1 MDEKKIDVDEK
12 RRFIIATATRIYF
25 ENSIKERSTFF
36 KNYVSNGWDVYRIF
50 EKCLQEAKYLW
61 QEIENELPPYQP
73 EKTFQKRIIREDTE
87 NNSVDNGY
95 TNAVE
100 NIQNE
105 ANTSEDLLEYAQR
118 MRDEEIENEISQS
131 IEEKYKNT

>member
-1 MDEKKIDVDEK
+1 MDEKKINVDEK
-12 RRFIIATATRIYF
+12 RRFIIETATRIYF

-50 EKCLQEAKYLW
+50 EECLQEAKYLW
-61 QEIENELPPYQP
+61 QEIENELPTYQP
-73 EKTFQKRIIREDTE
+73 EKTFQKKIIREDTE
-87 NNSVDNGY
+87 INSVNTGY

-105 ANTSEDLLEYAQR
+105 AKTSEDLLEYAQR
-118 MRDEEIENEISQS
+118 MRDEKMENEILQS
-131 IEEKYKNT
+131 I

>member
-12 RRFIIATATRIYF
+12 RRFIIETATRIYF
-25 ENSIKERSTFF
+25 ENSIKQRSTFF
-36 KNYVSNGWDVYRIF
+36 KNYDSNGWDMDNIF
-50 EKCLQEAKYLW
+50 KECLKEAGYLW
-61 QEIENELPPYQP
+61 QEIENELPTYQP
-73 EKTFQKRIIREDTE
+73 EKTFQKRIIREDAE